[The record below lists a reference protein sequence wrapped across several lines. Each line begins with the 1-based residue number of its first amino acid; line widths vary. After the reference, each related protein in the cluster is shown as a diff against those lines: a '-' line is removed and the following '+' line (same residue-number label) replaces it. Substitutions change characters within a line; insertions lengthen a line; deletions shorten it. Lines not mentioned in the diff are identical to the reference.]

1 MNELEFKIKQQLNDN
16 IGLFNDINPLYISLN
31 MGRPAEPFF
40 DDYINSE
47 HYRLIEREG
56 IYLMGNRWMMINFLR
71 CDNAN
76 NQGLIQPDVTPINRT
91 NASKVSSDDGNN
103 NQNNSSSKNAGP
115 SLRVIAFENAT
126 MSQFSFDLNYYDL
139 LTLMH
144 GNMKLLEDE
153 NSHDLCQIILNN
165 LTMIKREKF
174 GQYDKQGNPIYQ
186 DYLIVEHRIFFNE

>member
-1 MNELEFKIKQQLNDN
+1 
-16 IGLFNDINPLYISLN
+16 
-31 MGRPAEPFF
+31 MGRPAEPFY

-71 CDNAN
+71 CDGYTEG
-76 NQGLIQPDVTPINRT
+76 QGSPHQEMTPNSRT
-91 NASKVSSDDGNN
+91 NASKVSSEDGGNFN
-103 NQNNSSSKNAGP
+103 AKGDSGSPTPKNSGP

-139 LTLMH
+139 LTLMQ

-165 LTMIKREKF
+165 LTMIKREQF
-174 GQYDKQGNPIYQ
+174 GKTDK
-186 DYLIVEHRIFFNE
+186 